1 MKYKEYYEEELKKAL
16 EAKEAEA
23 WKNFYNKTLPKR
35 LEEFEK
41 SFPGSP
47 AELEVALTG
56 RERFLVSCQKKEV
69 ETALEAEKGRLMQSY
84 LEDAIERL
92 DHMKSTPEKEE
103 KPLASEIIAEQAAE
117 VEKLKAE
124 LQETEELRDLYY
136 LQKSVCQMQ
145 LDIVNFI
152 THIYSKETLSFI
164 YGIAKSTY
172 THQFEEEQ
180 EEENRWKDA
189 N

>member
-16 EAKEAEA
+16 ETKEAEA

-47 AELEVALTG
+47 DELEVALTG
-56 RERFLVSCQKKEV
+56 RERFLVSCQKKEI
-69 ETALEAEKGRLMQSY
+69 ETALDTEKGRLMQSY

-92 DHMKSTPEKEE
+92 DQIESTPEE

-136 LQKSVCQMQ
+136 FQKSVCQMQ

-180 EEENRWKDA
+180 EEENR
-189 N
+189 